1 MATEIREKITNKLGD
16 IVNNDTNMAK
26 NIETGIFNSCIRDAD
41 NRGILKKWENKHFK
55 NLYLTKAMSIY
66 SNLKDGSYIGN
77 NELLTKLEQGEIKPY
92 DIAFMSPSEL
102 FPSRWK
108 ELLDKKVKIDK
119 CKYERRTEIATDI
132 YKCGKCKQRKC
143 TYYQLQ
149 TRSADEPMTTFVTCI
164 NCGNRWKC

>member
-66 SNLKDGSYIGN
+66 SNLKRESYIGN
-77 NELLTKLEQGEIKPY
+77 DELLKKLE
-92 DIAFMSPSEL
+92 F
-102 FPSRWK
+102 
-108 ELLDKKVKIDK
+108 
-119 CKYERRTEIATDI
+119 RRFE
-132 YKCGKCKQRKC
+132 
-143 TYYQLQ
+143 
-149 TRSADEPMTTFVTCI
+149 
-164 NCGNRWKC
+164 